1 MLLDAELKARNSRR
15 RNRSPSS
22 MAIVQKKKKKK
33 KKKNKINCFVEYVA
47 CSNSFGAAGIRTWL
61 SELQSLRTLE
71 ILQESS
77 FVGR

>member
-1 MLLDAELKARNSRR
+1 MLLDAEIKARNFRR
-15 RNRSPSS
+15 WNRSPSS
-22 MAIVQKKKKKK
+22 MAIAQKKKK
-33 KKKNKINCFVEYVA
+33 KINCFVEYVG